1 MNVEELWGKA
11 WSLRPDQNPMTM
23 EYLGTITRQGV
34 DYKYYRDE
42 RGEILYDSIPEE
54 GKPEWMRK
62 ADREAR
68 KKHGIYY

>member
-1 MNVEELWGKA
+1 
-11 WSLRPDQNPMTM
+11 MTM

-42 RGEILYDSIPEE
+42 RGEILYDSIPEG

>member
-1 MNVEELWGKA
+1 
-11 WSLRPDQNPMTM
+11 MTM